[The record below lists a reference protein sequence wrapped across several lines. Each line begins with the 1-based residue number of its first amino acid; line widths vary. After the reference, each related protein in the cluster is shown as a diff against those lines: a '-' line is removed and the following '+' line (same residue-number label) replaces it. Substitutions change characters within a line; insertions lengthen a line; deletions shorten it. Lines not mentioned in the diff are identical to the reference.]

1 MHEDDGAVIYSS
13 GADNRAPVSAP
24 CQRSHTM
31 AGGGQVAL
39 LAQKNGLKWE
49 LLSAGRTED
58 QSLAARTWGGAAG
71 AQIGE
76 RALSF

>member
-24 CQRSHTM
+24 RQRSRTM

-58 QSLAARTWGGAAG
+58 RSKSELNLGM
-71 AQIGE
+71 
-76 RALSF
+76 